1 LRGGVSR
8 NREAPLSIVERRPL
22 VRIPRSALFLHD
34 PHTAARVADTLTA
47 RIEMLGVSKSFPG
60 VRALDRVDFS
70 VRAGEVHALMGEN
83 GAGKSTLIKI
93 MTGAVGRDEGE
104 IRIDGAQVDVKSPGE
119 ARALGVGTV
128 YQEVNLIPTMS
139 VTRI

>member
-1 LRGGVSR
+1 
-8 NREAPLSIVERRPL
+8 
-22 VRIPRSALFLHD
+22 
-34 PHTAARVADTLTA
+34 
-47 RIEMLGVSKSFPG
+47 MLGVSKSFPG